1 MINIRELSL
10 LSDFKYIC
18 LSDKISMG
26 EANLDG
32 NWIWYYDR
40 SFSQIVNLDD
50 HVLKI
55 GTIIYGDEN
64 IIWQKDGTLFI
75 REKSKD
81 LFNTNGDIIGYLYNI
96 ENRWRNI
103 KKEGDRHL
111 PFKRWHKELYEII
124 LFVAFCLLTVVGGT
138 KGLPIGLGVSF
149 IVSGILLIIGL
160 IVLSSKAKGYVKE
173 YIISHGHDDYSKILI
188 NDYLSE

>member
-18 LSDKISMG
+18 LSDKISKG

-40 SFSQIVNLDD
+40 SFSKTVNFDD

-55 GTIIYGDEN
+55 GTTIYGDEN

-81 LFNTNGDIIGYLYNI
+81 IFNTNCSPG
-96 ENRWRNI
+96 R
-103 KKEGDRHL
+103 
-111 PFKRWHKELYEII
+111 F
-124 LFVAFCLLTVVGGT
+124 
-138 KGLPIGLGVSF
+138 
-149 IVSGILLIIGL
+149 
-160 IVLSSKAKGYVKE
+160 
-173 YIISHGHDDYSKILI
+173 
-188 NDYLSE
+188 

>member
-18 LSDKISMG
+18 LSDKISKG

-40 SFSQIVNLDD
+40 SFSQIVNFDD

-81 LFNTNGDIIGYLYNI
+81 FFNTNGDIIGYLYNI

-111 PFKRWHKELYEII
+111 PFKRRHKELYEII

>member
-18 LSDKISMG
+18 LSDKISKG

-40 SFSQIVNLDD
+40 SFSKTVNFDD

-55 GTIIYGDEN
+55 GTTIYGDEN

-75 REKSKD
+75 KEKSKD
-81 LFNTNGDIIGYLYNI
+81 IFNTNGDIVGYLYNI
-96 ENRWRNI
+96 ENRWRSI
-103 KKEGDRHL
+103 KKEGDIHL
-111 PFKRWHKELYEII
+111 PFKKWRKELYEFI
-124 LFVAFCLLTVVGGT
+124 LFIAFCLLTIIGGT
-138 KGLPIGLGVSF
+138 KGLLTGLGVSL
-149 IVSGILLIIGL
+149 IVCGTLLIIGL
-160 IVLSSKAKGYVKE
+160 IVLSSKIKAYVKE